1 MREIKFRAWDTNGS
15 MGMCADFMD
24 FNREMLAQNL
34 GDPWND
40 ERFIRMQYTG
50 LKDKNG
56 REIYEGDVVVK
67 PYVDPLGG
75 LHTDTED
82 GRFRVGFEHGQFV
95 LYRREPQA
103 LVDWCEKEQGEY
115 VSNYGNLTVVKDKTV
130 LEVIGN
136 IYENPEL
143 CATKS

>member
-56 REIYEGDVVVK
+56 KEIYEGDVVAWWSCEYLGKEGHEQHDNDCKYESGEIGYESTKARFCLDGFYVI
-67 PYVDPLGG
+67 PYNRP
-75 LHTDTED
+75 
-82 GRFRVGFEHGQFV
+82 
-95 LYRREPQA
+95 
-103 LVDWCEKEQGEY
+103 
-115 VSNYGNLTVVKDKTV
+115 

-136 IYENPEL
+136 IYENPNL
-143 CATKS
+143 LTP